1 MNPYHY
7 SFPPGDEPPAD
18 EPPCWYIIAVLLVAI
33 LLAGALSYNLE
44 PKQEEGTHDTSTRT
58 D

>member
-1 MNPYHY
+1 MSMFQYPI
-7 SFPPGDEPPAD
+7 PPGEGPPR
-18 EPPCWYIIAVLLVAI
+18 WYIIAVVLVAI
-33 LLAGALSYNLE
+33 LSAGALFYNLE